1 MFSFFEDIAKITG
14 LPFDILNSGFR
25 LINFCNK
32 SFYVEGFKTLI
43 EFSSEVVSLKL
54 TKGSVK
60 IVGNNL
66 KIKNLNKDTIL
77 IVGDILTVEQN

>member
-1 MFSFFEDIAKITG
+1 MFSFFEDIAKLTG
-14 LPFDILNSGFR
+14 LPFEILNNGFR

-32 SFYVEGFKTLI
+32 SFYVEGFKSLL
-43 EFSSEVVSLKL
+43 EFNNQIVSLKL

-60 IVGNNL
+60 LTGNNL

-77 IVGDILTVEQN
+77 VVGDILTVEQS